1 MGRSVA
7 DWARGAADAQWRR
20 RACQAC
26 GVSARGT
33 VRAKLCRLPG
43 PRVWVSVD
51 GTWAGM
57 TVGLSEVRTAGGF
70 DGCWCSW
77 APTGVR
83 TRCVSWDGPG
93 ATPRRRYAAGFA
105 FCLRRLIYC
114 QVLIEPG
121 SAQVAGIHAFILSCS
136 AASPEA
142 LGRS

>member
-70 DGCWCSW
+70 GWLL
-77 APTGVR
+77 VQL
-83 TRCVSWDGPG
+83 GPYWSSNKM
-93 ATPRRRYAAGFA
+93 R
-105 FCLRRLIYC
+105 
-114 QVLIEPG
+114 E
-121 SAQVAGIHAFILSCS
+121 
-136 AASPEA
+136 
-142 LGRS
+142 LGRTWCYTSKTVCGWFRFLLA